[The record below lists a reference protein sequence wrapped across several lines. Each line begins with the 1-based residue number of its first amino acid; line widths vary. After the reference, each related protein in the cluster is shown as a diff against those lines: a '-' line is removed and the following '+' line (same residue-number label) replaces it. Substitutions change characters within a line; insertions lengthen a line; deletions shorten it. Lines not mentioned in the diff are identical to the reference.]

1 MIRAAGIAMMTTTKG
16 TTATAPSKRSTRA
29 LSSYPAKTRKFSLT
43 PYIHLTRSANRFV
56 RVLVGTAS
64 LAGFLF
70 GYDTGIISGAL

>member
-1 MIRAAGIAMMTTTKG
+1 
-16 TTATAPSKRSTRA
+16 
-29 LSSYPAKTRKFSLT
+29 
-43 PYIHLTRSANRFV
+43 V